1 MHFKDRAIAPDVTIA
16 DHVGFLTKPV
26 KKLLYDKIPVY
37 FLKGGDREIVKIEVV
52 FPFGSY
58 HQKKPLQ
65 AFAAANM
72 LKNGTINKSSSQINK
87 AWDFMGSS
95 LQVDAQ
101 KDLISVGFFCL
112 AKYLPEAIDL
122 LTEILTEPSFPEDEL
137 ELFLRNRQQKFLIDL
152 EKVSYV
158 ARSQFAGLL
167 YGYDHPYGTFLK
179 SENFEMI
186 HRDDILDYYNRFI
199 QADRCMM
206 FVAGNFP
213 DNTEELLENKMKPFS
228 LHTSASAN
236 GIDIPV
242 IQPIHGKHSISKSN
256 ASQSSVRIGKIAIN
270 RTHPDFHKLSLTNT
284 LLGGYFG
291 SRLMQNIRQNKGFT
305 YGIHSGLVTLIHSSY
320 FFITSQIG
328 KQVVDQAIPEIYEEL
343 KKLRTQPVSEGEILM
358 LKNYLAGNFLRMF
371 DGPFAQ
377 IQRWKEIIMFD
388 QKPSYYTDFLKTLKN
403 IKSDDFREIAEKHLH
418 EEQMTELVVG

>member
-1 MHFKDRAIAPDVTIA
+1 MDFKDRSIAPDIKIA
-16 DHVGFLTKPV
+16 DHVGFMTEPV
-26 KKLLYDKIPVY
+26 KTRMYDKIPVY
-37 FLKGGDREIVKIEVV
+37 FLKGGDREIVRVEVV

-58 HQKKPLQ
+58 HQEKPLQ
-65 AFAAANM
+65 AFTAANM
-72 LKNGTINKSSSQINK
+72 LKNGTINKSSSEINK

-101 KDLISVGFFCL
+101 KDLISVGFYCL
-112 AKYLPEAIDL
+112 AKNLPQAIDL
-122 LTEILTEPSFPEDEL
+122 LTEILTEPSYPEDEL
-137 ELFLRNRQQKFLIDL
+137 DLFLRNRKQKFLIDL

-179 SENFEMI
+179 SEDFDKI
-186 HRDDILDYYNRFI
+186 HREDLLTFYNRFM
-199 QADRCMM
+199 QPDRCMV

-213 DNTEELLENKMKPFS
+213 DNTEHLLNNKFKPFH
-228 LHTSASAN
+228 LVTGESAN
-236 GIDIPV
+236 GANIPAIEPV
-242 IQPIHGKHSISKSN
+242 LGKHTISKNN
-256 ASQSSVRIGKIAIN
+256 ASQSSVRIGKISLN
-270 RTHPDFHKLSLTNT
+270 RNHPDFHKLSLTNT

-328 KQVVDQAIPEIYEEL
+328 KQVIDQAIPEIYEEL
-343 KKLRTQPVSEGEILM
+343 KKLRTQPVSDEEILM
-358 LKNYLAGNFLRMF
+358 LRNYLAGSFLRMF

-377 IQRWKEIIMFD
+377 IQRWKEIIMFN
-388 QKPSYYTDFLKTLKN
+388 QKPSYFTDFLKTLKN
-403 IKSDDFREIAEKHLH
+403 IESDDFQEIAEKYLH